1 MAVNGVNKANKKP
14 EEKQVQQKAAPAAR
28 VDSRPAG
35 DPATAGAP
43 TATAQHT
50 TFQQPKIQKEV
61 SMNNNSLSM
70 LLGGVSPMNGG
81 GHSELLERAR
91 KTIVETMVST
101 EGKPLT
107 EYDVSAI
114 ASTVANLPYS
124 AIMVSTTINTGNGI
138 LALGLPIVLVATGQ
152 ARPSPRE
159 ISYQGQPL
167 TVERAPGDVWDSATN
182 ADQLNDVLAGVWSRQ
197 NVSIQHVSILPA
209 VVVPASFDFVRKE
222 DVRALTAAVV
232 TGLSIRKSNAQG
244 LLPDL
249 QFNKVVEEGNKLA
262 NTVNFQTMLTH
273 DLLGQPVRN
282 EVSVITSVIVK
293 ERNQDWNREIPFVES
308 RGFIDMTYTGV
319 DNTVQPYQPQRPNT
333 QRYLASQRITGFHN
347 PTGDLTLG
355 KVLFSLAANLTLEVN
370 GLFAKSFLTSINSNQ
385 RNQLNDIG
393 GLGLDDDLFGN
404 GKLERIETRGAA
416 FGKTELAQLMDAFFH
431 RSMGLQV
438 DINPDDAQAW
448 ALNDL
453 LWQAQ
458 GSLDAAERIR
468 DCIDNFTGGAYS
480 ARGGNGQLFDIKDM
494 FHLGTYTG
502 EENEDRDL
510 REVTSYLGSVN
521 ACGKDTAFL
530 REYQQTMADANT
542 GEPEDVRMARRWNL
556 IQRMCPTA
564 RLAGYG
570 YTLQLRADAANVMVE
585 AMTDARLNIQLESG
599 GNMFAPNTTR
609 GNMSAM
615 QNYATSGLGAR
626 VQQPVATGYKGG
638 NFGRFSR

>member
-1 MAVNGVNKANKKP
+1 
-14 EEKQVQQKAAPAAR
+14 
-28 VDSRPAG
+28 
-35 DPATAGAP
+35 
-43 TATAQHT
+43 
-50 TFQQPKIQKEV
+50 
-61 SMNNNSLSM
+61 MNNNYNSLNM

-124 AIMVSTTINTGNGI
+124 AIMVSTTINTANGI

-152 ARPSPRE
+152 SRPAPRE

-167 TVERAPGDVWDSATN
+167 AVERAPGDVWDNATSN
-182 ADQLNDVLAGVWSRQ
+182 DQLNEVLQGVWSRQ
-197 NVSIQHVSILPA
+197 GVSIQQVSILPA
-209 VVVPASFDFVRKE
+209 VVVPTGFDFVRKE

-232 TGLSIRKSNAQG
+232 AGLSIRKANAQG
-244 LLPDL
+244 LMPDL
-249 QFNKVVEEGNKLA
+249 QFNKVVEEGHRLS
-262 NTVNFQTMLTH
+262 NTANFQTMLTH
-273 DLLGQPVRN
+273 DLLGNPIRN
-282 EVSVITSVIVK
+282 EVSVVTSVVLK
-293 ERNQDWNREIPFVES
+293 NTNQDWNREHAFVES
-308 RGFIDMTYTGV
+308 RGFIDLTYTGV
-319 DNTVQPYQPQRPNT
+319 DQTPQPYAQRPNT

-355 KVLFSLAANLTLEVN
+355 KVLFSMAANLTLEVN
-370 GLFAKSFLTSINSNQ
+370 GLFAKSFLVSINGGQ

-393 GLGLDDDLFGN
+393 GLGLDDDLFGT
-404 GKLERIETRGAA
+404 GKLERIDTRGAA

-438 DINPDDAQAW
+438 DINPDEAQAW
-448 ALNDL
+448 VLNDL

-458 GSLDAAERIR
+458 GSLDAADRIR
-468 DCIDNFTGGAYS
+468 DCIDNFTGGLYS
-480 ARGGNGQLFDIKDM
+480 ARGGNGQLFDVKDM
-494 FHLGTYTG
+494 YHVGTYTG
-502 EENEDRDL
+502 EESEERDL
-510 REVTSYLGSVN
+510 REISSYLGSVN
-521 ACGKDTAFL
+521 ACGKDTQFL
-530 REYQQTMADANT
+530 RDYQMTMADANT

-564 RLAGYG
+564 RLQGYG
-570 YTLQLRADAANVMVE
+570 YTLQLRADAASIMVE
-585 AMTDARLNIQLESG
+585 AMAEARLNIQLESG

-626 VQQPVATGYKGG
+626 IQQPIATGYKGG